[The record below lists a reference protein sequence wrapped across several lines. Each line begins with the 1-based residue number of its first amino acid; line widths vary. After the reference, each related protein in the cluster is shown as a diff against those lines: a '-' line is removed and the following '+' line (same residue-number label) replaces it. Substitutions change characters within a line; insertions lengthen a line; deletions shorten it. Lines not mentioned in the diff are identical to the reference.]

1 MAVFHFWSPDVYDGI
16 PTVVT
21 TFVAI
26 IPKISI
32 FIFLLE
38 LVHYTSQSM
47 FEFNWTS
54 LLLLSSFLSLII
66 GSVVGL
72 VQHRIKRL
80 LACRVIWEITRPSF
94 EGGQVVS

>member
-1 MAVFHFWSPDVYDGI
+1 MPAGIATPKDGFANVMEKCIYILFICMINLMAVFHFWSPDVLDGI

-54 LLLLSSFLSLII
+54 LLLLSS
-66 GSVVGL
+66 
-72 VQHRIKRL
+72 
-80 LACRVIWEITRPSF
+80 LA
-94 EGGQVVS
+94 